1 MKKYKKNSVDKI
13 TLANPLLE
21 PERKRE
27 KRNKKMMGIG
37 KNFFLPKI
45 KNKRKGIMRES
56 EIPKEFGS
64 SASPLTLFS
73 PTHNSSTPIK
83 P

>member
-37 KNFFLPKI
+37 KHFF
-45 KNKRKGIMRES
+45 
-56 EIPKEFGS
+56 FY
-64 SASPLTLFS
+64 F
-73 PTHNSSTPIK
+73 
-83 P
+83 